1 MDGIQIL
8 TYAPPQQ
15 ISISSLTSGSVVTFT
30 SPPNTTPTQSTV
42 QYVLPTVPST
52 ITANPVVINI
62 PVAQGASLSD
72 PPIPSTIGS
81 VVSGSLAPNLTMQ
94 NVNLP
99 YYIPYSFLSSLQKQD
114 PFTVSTLNAN
124 VINVSTVNAVS
135 SFVGTS
141 YTISSFNQNVLT
153 DYLEATEAYVYDKL
167 TLDNQVLTANA
178 TDLLLN
184 GIPIATTSNISS
196 IADWAYDPA
205 VSTIQANGND
215 LTNVRFANFS
225 SIIADGLTVVKL
237 TTLFSTTIEVFES
250 TITSETQKL
259 TVSSITGG
267 DGFFDVLT
275 AGSFINPASST
286 INCQF
291 LNVSSNANMLNA
303 TFSNAPTFNQGGTFN
318 GTRPNFNTG
327 FVTSGANN
335 FNFTNID
342 NASNING
349 NVITI
354 APQNNL
360 NINTSNAVATVVDRG
375 ADVGGSAVIGLT
387 ARFGAGS
394 QINLNANSASVFSP
408 TPASAINLNAQGNVS
423 YLSGI
428 PFGGAVNIT
437 AQAGLSGTGTSV
449 AGGGG
454 INLTAYSYGALAP
467 GTIKESAGSILS
479 YSGLT
484 VPSVGVLG
492 SGFYSALNCL
502 SLTAGATP
510 ATTSFPGVV
519 YLRGDNGTKVV
530 NGFFTDTITATG
542 NSVLPTITT
551 NGLTAPVGSN
561 LAFFATSQNIQFN
574 SATVGFNAHVAGAF
588 SVSTITDV
596 ATINGVAFPQPSGAG
611 VWASTATTALNMA
624 GFNINNIG
632 SLYLSNGTNIDGVYP
647 NQLNFNASNSY
658 FLGNLRFFGSGR
670 TLDIADNIIQNV
682 SYIYGNASGFLN
694 INAVNGMVI
703 ENNQG
708 AEMRLNTNGSMELKC
723 LSTQQL
729 TINQT
734 SGSDFVLFNNGDA
747 RMNAKRDAFMGGDR
761 DALITA
767 QQNAIIR
774 SQVNI
779 IHESITGYINL
790 VAGTGGSNTI
800 YLTGAN
806 TEVRGNMGFTPSNAY
821 INNLGHIYGS
831 QTAPGSGLAIDYMYG
846 MFFNSP
852 GKNASIFIDAGNLN
866 MQNYNTGIN
875 IGNYNAFGTGNMNIT
890 SQNNDVYI
898 SAPTRNIYLNATTGV
913 AMNSGGAQIAIAGD
927 NNIYFTGNGG
937 GGTTRYANFQDT
949 NVAFNTGTPGTLGI
963 YMNGNNILNVGNLT
977 RNLGSAVVRTPVI
990 QYGTVGVSGN
1000 SGSIVVNI
1008 PNAYTSATSYIA
1020 LVSMEDTIPAEM
1032 SVVRISASRIEIYW
1046 NSGGGGAHTLA
1057 WSCQGE

>member
-1 MDGIQIL
+1 MTMNG
-8 TYAPPQQ
+8 
-15 ISISSLTSGSVVTFT
+15 SGLSVAVI
-30 SPPNTTPTQSTV
+30 PNAVGTP
-42 QYVLPTVPST
+42 
-52 ITANPVVINI
+52 
-62 PVAQGASLSD
+62 
-72 PPIPSTIGS
+72 
-81 VVSGSLAPNLTMQ
+81 VSGSIPPNITMQ

-99 YYIPYSFLSSLQKQD
+99 YFIPYSFLSSLQKQD
-114 PFTVSTLNAN
+114 PFTVSTVNAN
-124 VINVSTVNAVS
+124 VVNVSTLNAMS
-135 SFVGTS
+135 SFTGAS
-141 YTISSFNQNVLT
+141 YTISSFNQNILT
-153 DYLEATEAYVYDKL
+153 DYIEATEAYVYDKL
-167 TLDNQVLTANA
+167 TLDNQVLTANS

-184 GIPIATTSNISS
+184 GIPIATTSNLSS
-196 IADWAYDPA
+196 IADWSLDPA
-205 VSTIQANGND
+205 ISTIRADGND

-267 DGFFDVLT
+267 NGSFDILT
-275 AGSFINPASST
+275 ANTFINPASST

-291 LNVSSNANMLNA
+291 LNVSSNANIQTA
-303 TFSNAPTFNQGGTFN
+303 TFSNGANFN

-327 FVTSGANN
+327 INTSGANN

-408 TPASAINLNAQGNVS
+408 TPASAINLDAQGNVS

-428 PFGGAVNIT
+428 PFGGAVNIS
-437 AQAGLSGTGTSV
+437 ARAGLSGTGTSV

-502 SLTAGATP
+502 SLTAGASP

-530 NGFFTDTITATG
+530 NGFFSDTIEATG

-596 ATINGVAFPQPSGAG
+596 ATINGVAYPPASGAG
-611 VWASTATTALNMA
+611 VWCSTATTALNMA
-624 GFNINNIG
+624 GFNINNVG
-632 SLYLSNGTNIDGVYP
+632 EYLSFQAGSYLRSYTPGGYTNAFLDINGNSGDSQLRLINGSSEIALRANSDLGITPTIGNNIVLNGTTVANYNINMNSNDITNVKSIDFLSG
-647 NQLNFNASNSY
+647 NITTGSNF
-658 FLGNLRFFGSGR
+658 
-670 TLDIADNIIQNV
+670 LDINGGGLGTDTTMKSGT
-682 SYIYGNASGFLN
+682 SYYTIDTAGNPTV
-694 INAVNGMVI
+694 NA
-703 ENNQG
+703 
-708 AEMRLNTNGSMELKC
+708 
-723 LSTQQL
+723 LSTNQV
-729 TINQT
+729 TISQT
-734 SGSDFVLFNNGDA
+734 AGSDFVLFNNGDT
-747 RMNAKRDAFMGGDR
+747 RMNAKRDAYVGGDR
-761 DALITA
+761 DAFVTGLRDTVVKG
-767 QQNAIIR
+767 QN
-774 SQVNI
+774 QVVV
-779 IHESITGYINL
+779 ESPGGYVNL
-790 VAGTGGSNTI
+790 VAQGGSNTI

-806 TEVRGNMGFTPSNAY
+806 TEVRGNMGFNSSNRY

-831 QTAPGSGLAIDYMYG
+831 TTAPGDGLAIDYMYYIG
-846 MFFNSP
+846 FNSP
-852 GKNASIFIDAGNLN
+852 GKNASIYIDAGNLN
-866 MQNYNTGIN
+866 MNNFNTGIN

-898 SAPTRNIYLNATTGV
+898 GAPTRGIYLNATNSCV
-913 AMNSGGAQIAIAGD
+913 MNSGGAQIAIAGD
-927 NNIYFTGNGG
+927 NNLYFTGNG
-937 GGTTRYANFQDT
+937 TSKYANFQDT
-949 NVAFNTGTPGTLGI
+949 NVAFNTGTPGSLLMN
-963 YMNGNNILNVGNLT
+963 MNGNRIIRVGDLNRL
-977 RNLGSAVVRTPVI
+977 LGTADVRTPVI
-990 QYGTVGVSGN
+990 QYGTVATTGG

-1008 PNAYTSATSYIA
+1008 PNAYTSVSSYIA
-1020 LVSMEDTIPAEM
+1020 LVSMQDSTPAEL
-1032 SVVRISASRIEIYW
+1032 SVVNISASRIEIYW
-1046 NSGGGGAHTLA
+1046 ANGGGGSHTIA

>member
-1 MDGIQIL
+1 MDGIQTL
-8 TYAPPQQ
+8 TSASNPL
-15 ISISSLTSGSVVTFT
+15 ISISSLTSGGVNNRSAPDPIPPTPPVIV
-30 SPPNTTPTQSTV
+30 SPPSVPYVAPIVPAPTIMTT
-42 QYVLPTVPST
+42 
-52 ITANPVVINI
+52 
-62 PVAQGASLSD
+62 
-72 PPIPSTIGS
+72 
-81 VVSGSLAPNLTMQ
+81 SGSGLSVAVIPNAVGTPLSGSILPNITMQ

-99 YYIPYSFLSSLQKQD
+99 YFIPYSFLSSLQKQD

-124 VINVSTVNAVS
+124 VVNVSTLNAMS
-135 SFVGTS
+135 SFTVES
-141 YTISSFNQNVLT
+141 YTVSSFNQNVLT
-153 DYLEATEAYVYDKL
+153 DYIEATEAYVYDKL

-184 GIPIATTSNISS
+184 GIPIATTSNLSS
-196 IADWAYDPA
+196 IADWSLDPA
-205 VSTIQANGND
+205 ISTIRADGND

-225 SIIADGLTVVKL
+225 SIIADGLTVVNL

-267 DGFFDVLT
+267 NGSFDILT
-275 AGSFINPASST
+275 ANTFINPASST

-291 LNVSSNANMLNA
+291 LNVSSNANIQTA
-303 TFSNAPTFNQGGTFN
+303 TFSNGANFN

-327 FVTSGANN
+327 INTNGANN

-394 QINLNANSASVFSP
+394 QINLNANSASIFSP
-408 TPASAINLNAQGNVS
+408 TPASAINLDAQGNVS

-428 PFGGAVNIT
+428 PFGGAVNIS
-437 AQAGLSGTGTSV
+437 ARAGLSGTGTSV

-454 INLTAYSYGALAP
+454 INLTAYSYGLLAP

-502 SLTAGATP
+502 SLTAGASP

-530 NGFFTDTITATG
+530 NGFFSDTIEATG

-561 LAFFATSQNIQFN
+561 LAFFATSCNIQFN

-611 VWASTATTALNMA
+611 VWCSTATTALNMA
-624 GFNINNIG
+624 GFDINNVGTLTMNSNLFMNNRTIYNANELYNNNIDLLLTGIGRNITIQTVSAGNINIT
-632 SLYLSNGTNIDGVYP
+632 SPSTNQIV
-647 NQLNFNASNSY
+647 
-658 FLGNLRFFGSGR
+658 
-670 TLDIADNIIQNV
+670 
-682 SYIYGNASGFLN
+682 
-694 INAVNGMVI
+694 
-703 ENNQG
+703 
-708 AEMRLNTNGSMELKC
+708 
-723 LSTQQL
+723 
-729 TINQT
+729 INQT
-734 SGSDFVLFNNGDA
+734 SGSDFVLFNNGDT
-747 RMNAKRDAFMGGDR
+747 RMLAKRDAYVQGDR
-761 DALITA
+761 NAFVIGLQDTIVRG
-767 QQNAIIR
+767 QN
-774 SQVNI
+774 QVVL
-779 IHESITGYINL
+779 ESPGGYINL
-790 VAGTGGSNTI
+790 VAQNGSNTV
-800 YLTGAN
+800 YLTAAN
-806 TEVRGNMGFTPSNAY
+806 TEVRGNMGFNSSNRY

-831 QTAPGSGLAIDYMYG
+831 TTAPGDGLAIDYMYYIG
-846 MFFNSP
+846 FNSP
-852 GKNASIFIDAGNLN
+852 GKNASIYIDAGNLN
-866 MQNYNTGIN
+866 MNNFNTGIN

-898 SAPTRNIYLNATTGV
+898 NAPTRGIFLNATNSCV
-913 AMNSGGAQIAIAGD
+913 MNSGGAQIAIAGD

-949 NVAFNTGTPGTLGI
+949 NVAFNTGTPGSLLI
-963 YMNGNNILNVGNLT
+963 NMNGNRIIRVGDLNRL
-977 RNLGSAVVRTPVI
+977 LGTADVRTPVI
-990 QYGTVGVSGN
+990 QYGTVATSGG
-1000 SGSIVVNI
+1000 SGSVVVNI

-1020 LVSMEDTIPAEM
+1020 LVSMEDATPAEL
-1032 SVVRISASRIEIYW
+1032 SVVRINASRIEIYW
-1046 NSGGGGAHTLA
+1046 ANGGGGAHTIA